1 MVKWKDLP
9 ETENSW
15 EWREVLWKYVDKM
28 QEFEEQTLG
37 ALKLSFNWRCQG
49 GNKSRGGGCNVFP
62 LGVCLNNER
71 IGCFGHTQHGAA
83 K

>member
-9 ETENSW
+9 ETENNW
-15 EWREVLWKYVDKM
+15 EWREALRKYVDKM

-37 ALKLSFNWRCQG
+37 ALKLSFSWCCQG
-49 GNKSRGGGCNVFP
+49 DNKSGGGGCNVLT
-62 LGVCLNNER
+62 LGAFLNSESV
-71 IGCFGHTQHGAA
+71 GCFKHTQHGAT